1 MWIKEG
7 LFYLVGFFVVCL
19 AVCIALSIGRYS
31 IAFDEVVLTLIG
43 RGGQIE
49 QNIIFAFRMPHVI
62 TAVCVGA
69 GLSLAGAAFQSLFK
83 NPLAAPDILGVVS
96 GASFGCVLALLFGLG
111 IVFVSV
117 MGFVFGIVSTLLVML
132 IGYNKHAPYDTTSMV
147 LAGLIISALFQS
159 LIGIVK
165 YIADPQDTLP
175 MITYWLLGSF
185 DVSLESHVVFS
196 LIGIVCG
203 SGVLFCLRWK
213 LNLLM
218 LSDDEAK
225 SLGVNLV
232 YLRTWVICAST
243 MIVACAV
250 SICGIIGWVGL
261 LVPHIARL
269 LCGSENTRLIPLTT
283 VLGAVFLV
291 VIDSLSRTL
300 ASEQIPISILTSL
313 VGAPFFIYILRKNT
327 RN

>member
-1 MWIKEG
+1 MELARHRLG
-7 LFYLVGFFVVCL
+7 VGVAINPNL
-19 AVCIALSIGRYS
+19 ACHSNLAL
-31 IAFDEVVLTLIG
+31 A
-43 RGGQIE
+43 
-49 QNIIFAFRMPHVI
+49 
-62 TAVCVGA
+62 
-69 GLSLAGAAFQSLFK
+69 
-83 NPLAAPDILGVVS
+83 ILGFLITW
-96 GASFGCVLALLFGLG
+96 AILDFLL
-111 IVFVSV
+111 
-117 MGFVFGIVSTLLVML
+117 TC
-132 IGYNKHAPYDTTSMV
+132 
-147 LAGLIISALFQS
+147 AGQAEV
-159 LIGIVK
+159 G
-165 YIADPQDTLP
+165 
-175 MITYWLLGSF
+175 
-185 DVSLESHVVFS
+185 
-196 LIGIVCG
+196 
-203 SGVLFCLRWK
+203 
-213 LNLLM
+213 
-218 LSDDEAK
+218 
-225 SLGVNLV
+225 V